1 MGALV
6 GLLLGLGLF
15 LILLAATSTSSDT
28 DPSAAPGTGVRR
40 TSWLRDRL
48 DRAGLGDVSVARVVL
63 TSVGA
68 GFATAVLVLVLT
80 GSPVVSLAFAVLAAA
95 LPLAT
100 VGRRAAR
107 RRAQLAAA
115 WPDAVD
121 DLASAVRAGLSLP
134 DAVAALSERG
144 PAALREPFARFA
156 ADYRVTGSFGV
167 CLDRLKT
174 DLGDP
179 VGDRVVEALRLAR
192 DVGGT
197 ELGRLLRTL
206 SAVLREDA
214 RTRGELLA
222 RQSWAVNAARIAAAA
237 PWATL
242 LLLSLR
248 PGALAAYDSAG
259 GALVLA
265 VAAGASAAAYVLMLR
280 IGRLPTDER
289 VLS

>member
-6 GLLLGLGLF
+6 GLLLGLG
-15 LILLAATSTSSDT
+15 ILLVVQAWTA
-28 DPSAAPGTGVRR
+28 DPAPLPPDVVDGARR
-40 TSWLRDRL
+40 PPPSWLRDRL
-48 DRAGLGDVSVARVVL
+48 DRAGLADVSVPRVL
-63 TSVGA
+63 ATSAGVGVSA
-68 GFATAVLVLVLT
+68 AVVVLVLT
-80 GSPVVSLAFAVLAAA
+80 ASPIVACAFAVMAAV
-95 LPLAT
+95 LPLAA

-107 RRAQLAAA
+107 RRAALAAS

-121 DLASAVRAGLSLP
+121 DLASAVRAGLALP

-156 ADYRVTGSFGV
+156 ADYRVTGSFAL
-167 CLDRLKT
+167 CLDRLKA

-248 PGALAAYDSAG
+248 PGALSAYDSAG

-265 VAAGASAAAYVLMLR
+265 VAAGASALAYVLMLR

>member
-6 GLLLGLGLF
+6 GLLLGLGV
-15 LILLAATSTSSDT
+15 LLVVQARTAVPVATSGSVPDVR
-28 DPSAAPGTGVRR
+28 VRR
-40 TSWLRDRL
+40 VPWLRDRL
-48 DRAGLGDVSVARVVL
+48 DRAGLGDLSVARVVL
-63 TSVGA
+63 TCLGSGV
-68 GFATAVLVLVLT
+68 ATAVVVLVLT
-80 GSPVVSLAFAVLAAA
+80 ASPVVSLAFAALAAA

-107 RRAQLAAA
+107 RRAALGAA

-134 DAVAALSERG
+134 DALAALSERG

-156 ADYRVTGSFGV
+156 ADYRVTGSFGL

-248 PGALAAYDSAG
+248 PGALSAYDSAG
-259 GALVLA
+259 GVLVL
-265 VAAGASAAAYVLMLR
+265 VLAAGASATAYVLMLR